1 MGVRGVM
8 PCGIGIG
15 MLRTSNAGDS
25 DWCRFGPP
33 RQRCLVNLGVVCDY
47 RGRPHSCRCCMLRAP
62 VPPWLS
68 SSSLAINERRSAW
81 TSMTGFANRILE
93 AVRDG
98 LPLKMSSSPAGQF
111 LPTSRASQRGRHSVY
126 RVSAKP
132 LACGV
137 EKYATPL
144 DSVLC
149 RPLSWSVRRSSRGT
163 GPDALFP
170 VILRWPV
177 PELF

>member
-1 MGVRGVM
+1 
-8 PCGIGIG
+8 
-15 MLRTSNAGDS
+15 MLHRHRHVEDKQ
-25 DWCRFGPP
+25 CRRFGLVWVGPP
-33 RQRCLVNLGVVCDY
+33 RQRCLVNLDVVCDDK
-47 RGRPHSCRCCMLRAP
+47 GRPHSCRRCMMRDSA
-62 VPPWLS
+62 PPWPS
-68 SSSLAINERRSAW
+68 SSPLAISECRSAW
-81 TSMTGFANRILE
+81 MSMTGWDNRILE
-93 AVRDG
+93 AVADG
-98 LPLKMSSSPAGQF
+98 LPLKISSSPAGQF

-163 GPDALFP
+163 VPDALFP